1 MRSDAVKKG
10 VERTPHRGL
19 LKAMGV
25 TDEEIERPFIAVVN
39 SWNEYIPG
47 HIHLQTLADAVKA
60 GIRIAGGTPFEFN
73 TIGICDGI
81 TMGHDGMKY
90 SLPSRELIADSI
102 ELMVQAHRMDGMV
115 LVPTCDK
122 IVPGHLMAAARLDI
136 PSIVV
141 TGGPM
146 CPGTFEDKGVDLI
159 SLFEGVGELK
169 KGRIKEETLR
179 ELEGVACAGAG
190 SCAGLFTANTMAC
203 MTEALGMSLPQCGT
217 THAVDAKKLRIAKRS
232 GMKIMELLEK
242 GVTPSKIMT
251 EGAFENAISVD
262 MTIGGSTNTALH
274 LPAIAN
280 ELGIKIELSLFD
292 EISKKTPHITN
303 LRPGGEHFMLDLD
316 QAGGIPA
323 VMDRLKDRINQDCT
337 TVTGESLK
345 ENQKKLR
352 IINPAKN
359 KEVIRTVDNPYHQE
373 GGIAVLSG
381 SLAPQGAVVKQTAI
395 HPDMLVHKGPAKV
408 FNSEDEAKSA
418 ISKNK
423 IEPGDVVVIR
433 FEGPKGGPG
442 MREMLEV
449 TSLIA
454 GMGLIDSVALVTD
467 GRFSGGTRG
476 PCIGH
481 VSPEAAGGGPIA
493 KVQDGDMIEI
503 DIPNRK
509 LNIAVSVDEL
519 NKREEATASQDVKTT
534 SHLSK
539 YKDLVSSANKGATLQ
554 SPHTS
559 RSRKGQ

>member
-19 LKAMGV
+19 LKAMGI

-47 HIHLQTLADAVKA
+47 HVHLQTLADAVKA
-60 GIRIAGGTPFEFN
+60 GIRMAGGTPFEFN

-81 TMGHDGMKY
+81 TMGHSGMKY
-90 SLPSRELIADSI
+90 SLPSREVIADSI
-102 ELMVQAHRMDGMV
+102 ELMVQAHRMDAMV

-146 CPGTFEDKGVDLI
+146 CPGTVEDKQVDLI

-169 KGRIKEETLR
+169 KGRITEDQLK
-179 ELEGVACAGAG
+179 ELEGLACAGAG

-203 MTEALGMSLPQCGT
+203 MTEALGMSLPECGT
-217 THAVDAKKLRIAKRS
+217 THAVDAKKMRIAKRS

-242 GVTPSKIMT
+242 NISPKSIMT
-251 EGAFENAISVD
+251 KKAFENAISVD
-262 MTIGGSTNTALH
+262 MAIGGSTNTTLH

-280 ELGIKIELSLFD
+280 ELGITIELSLFD
-292 EISKKTPHITN
+292 EIGRKTPHLTN
-303 LRPGGEHFMLDLD
+303 LRPGGGHFMVDFD
-316 QAGGIPA
+316 QAGGVPA
-323 VMDRLKDRINQDCT
+323 VMDRLKDQLNLDCL
-337 TVTGESLK
+337 TVAGGSLK
-345 ENQKKLR
+345 EDLKKIR
-352 IINPAKN
+352 IVNPKKN
-359 KEVIRTVDNPYHQE
+359 KEVIRTVDYPYHAE
-373 GGIAVLSG
+373 GGIAILYG
-381 SLAPQGAVVKQTAI
+381 SLAPLGAVVKQTAI

-408 FNSEDEAKSA
+408 FDSEEEAKAA
-418 ISKNK
+418 ISANK
-423 IEPGDVVVIR
+423 IKPGDVIVIR

-493 KVQDGDMIEI
+493 QVRDSDTIEI

-509 LNIAVSVDEL
+509 LDIAISDSEL
-519 NKREEATASQDVKTT
+519 NKREKATAAPYTKTG
-534 SHLSK
+534 HLSK
-539 YKDLVSSANKGATLQ
+539 YLEWVSSANEGAILRK
-554 SPHTS
+554 PRTS
-559 RSRKGQ
+559 HSRTGP